1 MHGCRPAERR
11 GPASGRG
18 EQYFRRRAIV
28 VSHLGPLVISQ
39 HDITLARTTDALA
52 IAELSRDAIEYG
64 LSWRWTARRV
74 MRCIHDADTNVV
86 VVRQG
91 LGVSAFG
98 IMQYGD
104 EQAHLSLLAVRAHHR
119 RGGLGSALT
128 AWLETTAQ
136 VAGCRA
142 VALEVRITNPGAMA
156 FYRRHGF
163 EEAGVSVGYYE
174 GVEDAVRMLKRFP
187 EPSAA

>member
-1 MHGCRPAERR
+1 M
-11 GPASGRG
+11 
-18 EQYFRRRAIV
+18 
-28 VSHLGPLVISQ
+28 ISQ

-64 LSWRWTARRV
+64 LAWRWTTRRV

-91 LGVSAFG
+91 IGVSAFG

-104 EQAHLSLLAVRAHHR
+104 EEAHVALLAVRAAQR
-119 RGGLGSALT
+119 RDGMGSALM
-128 AWLETTAQ
+128 AWLEATAQ
-136 VAGCRA
+136 VAGCKAIR
-142 VALEVRITNPGAMA
+142 LEVRITNPGAMA

-163 EEAGVSVGYYE
+163 EEAGVSAGYYE
-174 GVEDAVRMLKRFP
+174 GVEDAVRMVKRFSSP
-187 EPSAA
+187 PASD

>member
-1 MHGCRPAERR
+1 M
-11 GPASGRG
+11 
-18 EQYFRRRAIV
+18 
-28 VSHLGPLVISQ
+28 ISE

-64 LSWRWTARRV
+64 LTWRWTVRRV

-86 VVRQG
+86 VMRRG
-91 LGVSAFG
+91 GIGVPAFA

-104 EQAHLSLLAVRAHHR
+104 TEAHISLLAVHPGHR
-119 RGGLGSALT
+119 RQGLASALMD
-128 AWLETTAQ
+128 WLEATAR
-136 VAGCRA
+136 VAGCTA
-142 VALEVRITNPGAMA
+142 IHLEVRITNPGAMA

-174 GVEDAVRMLKRFP
+174 GVEDAVRMVKRLSV
-187 EPSAA
+187 SADAA

>member
-1 MHGCRPAERR
+1 
-11 GPASGRG
+11 
-18 EQYFRRRAIV
+18 
-28 VSHLGPLVISQ
+28 VISE

-64 LSWRWTARRV
+64 LAWRWTARRV

-91 LGVSAFG
+91 IGVSAFA

-104 EQAHLSLLAVRAHHR
+104 EDAHIALLAVLGAQRR
-119 RGGLGSALT
+119 RGMGSALLQ
-128 AWLETTAQ
+128 WLEVTAR
-136 VAGCRA
+136 VAGCKAIR
-142 VALEVRITNPGAMA
+142 LEVRITNPGAMA

-163 EEAGVSVGYYE
+163 EDAGVNAGYYE
-174 GVEDAVRMLKRFP
+174 GVEDALRMVKPLSVP
-187 EPSAA
+187 AAAG